1 MTLSTPRPCVLVV
14 GGGFGGLRVAQAL
27 ADAPV
32 DVLLVDRRN
41 HHLFQPLL
49 YQVATAGLSPADIAR
64 PIRSV
69 LRGQDNATVLL
80 DTVESID
87 LAGRR
92 VVLTGQGE
100 LAFDW
105 LVLAAGAG
113 HAYFG
118 HDDWAEHA
126 PGLKTV
132 EDALDIRRRVLL
144 AYEAAEYEDDPDQRR
159 QRLTFV
165 VVGGGPTGVEM
176 AGALREVASESIPAD
191 FRRVDTTTARVIVVE
206 GAARLLP
213 TMSEKASAIALE
225 SLRKMGVEVRLNT
238 FVTHIDAEGV
248 HLGEEQLAAS
258 NVIWAAGVKASSLGG
273 TLGVSLDRAGRVVV
287 EPDCSVPGHPQVFVI
302 GDMAAQMDANTNT
315 PVPGVAQGALQM
327 GDFVAAI
334 VSDSV
339 RGKSRPRG
347 AFGYRDKGSLATIG
361 RAKAVADVFGTTLGG
376 LTAWLLWSGVHVAFL
391 VGFRNKVFVMLSW
404 AWSYIRNARGAR
416 LITGPPPKAPRGLGS
431 GPKRG

>member
-1 MTLSTPRPCVLVV
+1 MAPSTARPRVLVV
-14 GGGFGGLRVAQAL
+14 GGGFGGLRVAQSL

-69 LRGQDNATVLL
+69 LRGQENATVLL
-80 DTVESID
+80 DTVENVD
-87 LAGRR
+87 LQGQR
-92 VVLTGQGE
+92 VLLTGQGE
-100 LAFDW
+100 VAFDW

-144 AYEAAEYEDDPDQRR
+144 AYEAAEYEDDPAQRR
-159 QRLTFV
+159 QKLTFV

-225 SLRKMGVEVRLNT
+225 SLRSMGVEVRLST

-248 HLGEEQLAAS
+248 RLGDEQLPAS
-258 NVIWAAGVKASSLGG
+258 NVIWAAGVKASSLGA
-273 TLGVSLDRAGRVVV
+273 TLGVPLDRAGRVVV

-302 GDMAAQMDANTNT
+302 GDMAAQMDAKTNT

-334 VSDSV
+334 VRDGV
-339 RGKSRPRG
+339 AGRARPRG
-347 AFGYRDKGSLATIG
+347 AFSYRDKGSLATIG
-361 RAKAVADVFGTTLGG
+361 RARAVADVFGTTLGG

-416 LITGPPPKAPRGLGS
+416 LITGPTPKALRDRDAP
-431 GPKRG
+431 